1 MAEVV
6 YDVLPLPWQIFE
18 AEGDGMAGTP
28 TTGLIVTVCTADLGP
43 SQPIAVAVIIEVP
56 FHPAT
61 YVTAP
66 VPATILFPPVKD
78 AASRLYVIPVEFVA
92 AEE

>member
-6 YDVLPLPWQIFE
+6 YDVLPLPWQIVVV
-18 AEGDGMAGTP
+18 EGDGVAGIP
-28 TTGLIVTVCTADLGP
+28 TSGLIVTVCTADLGP
-43 SQPIAVAVIIEVP
+43 PQPVAVAVIIVVP

-66 VPATILFPPVKD
+66 VAATILLPPVKD
-78 AASRLYVIPVEFVA
+78 AASRLYVIPFVFVA
-92 AEE
+92 ADE